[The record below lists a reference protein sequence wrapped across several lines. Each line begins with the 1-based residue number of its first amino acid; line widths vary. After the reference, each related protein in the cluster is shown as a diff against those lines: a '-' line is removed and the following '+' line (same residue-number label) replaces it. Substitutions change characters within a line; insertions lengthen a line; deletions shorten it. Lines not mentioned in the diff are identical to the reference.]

1 MSEPHMTPLKQP
13 FSGKV
18 ALITGTGGGQGRVAA
33 LHFARAGAIVVGCDI
48 NEDGHTETQALLR
61 AEGLELYGAA
71 PVDLGD
77 PVQAEAWV
85 AHAVATHGRID
96 ILYNNASAAKFAPI
110 ADMSVE
116 DWRYTM
122 RNELDL
128 IFYTTKFAWNHLAA
142 TKGVV
147 INISSTAAWGG
158 SKVAGI
164 SAHSAAKG
172 GVVSFTRQLAVEGAP
187 VGIRAVSISPG
198 FVATPGTRPFLDNP
212 VARKALLDGV
222 LMDRPG
228 EPEEVVAMALFVA
241 SSAASFMTGSD
252 IVIDGGLLAI

>member
-1 MSEPHMTPLKQP
+1 MGRL
-13 FSGKV
+13 SGRV
-18 ALITGTGGGQGRVAA
+18 ALITGTGGGQGQVAA
-33 LHFARAGAIVVGCDI
+33 LRFAREGATVVGCDI
-48 NEDGHTETQALLR
+48 SAQGHEETQKLMH
-61 AEGLELYGAA
+61 AEGLQLYGSS

-77 PVQAEAWV
+77 PEQARRWV
-85 AHAVATHGRID
+85 EQAAAEHGGID
-96 ILYNNASAAKFAPI
+96 ILYNNASAAKFAPV
-110 ADMSVE
+110 AEMSIE

-122 RNELDL
+122 RNEIDL
-128 IFYTTKFAWNHLAA
+128 IFYTTKYAWKHLAA
-142 TKGVV
+142 RKGVI

-172 GVVSFTRQLAVEGAP
+172 AVVSFTRQLAVEGAP

-198 FVATPGTRPFLDNP
+198 FVATPGTRAFLDNP
-212 VARKALLDGV
+212 QARRALLDGV

-241 SSAASFMTGSD
+241 SDEASFMTGSD
-252 IVIDGGLLAI
+252 IVMDGGLLAI